1 MLKFCVMTGCLFGL
15 CSTALVATQ
24 LEFKTSLISTAGK
37 YVPLPETAHQ
47 PKPGSKIVFDVTGAE
62 DPAAVL
68 KGLDRVA
75 MFLNLAA
82 ENGPVTADSF
92 EIAVVFHGNATA
104 ASLGDQAYADATK
117 TAQNPNLP
125 LVRELKKHGVK
136 FYVCGQA
143 LARKELPQQGVAEEV
158 TVAVSA
164 LTVIVNEQNRGAAYV
179 SY

>member
-1 MLKFCVMTGCLFGL
+1 MLKIFVLTGCLFGF
-15 CSTALVATQ
+15 CSTALVSTQ

-47 PKPGSKIVFDVTGAE
+47 PKPGSKIVFDVTGA
-62 DPAAVL
+62 DDTAAVV

-82 ENGPVTADSF
+82 ESGPVTADTF
-92 EIAVVFHGNATA
+92 GITVVLHGDAAA
-104 ASLGDQAYADATK
+104 ASLGDQAYANATK
-117 TAQNPNLP
+117 TAHNPNLP
-125 LVRELKKHGVK
+125 LIRELKKHGVR

-143 LARKELPQQGVAEEV
+143 LARKELPLEGVADDV